1 LKKTGNVITGGL
13 GKIANLEERMPMEL
27 DDLVMMRPCR
37 RILLNSDV
45 LDKVQI
51 INSMEK
57 GEITKALAGKPVG
70 TIIYK

>member
-1 LKKTGNVITGGL
+1 
-13 GKIANLEERMPMEL
+13 MEL